1 MKRSL
6 LVFLLTNTPW
16 WVAGADRADQVG
28 TWRGLQI
35 APEERC
41 SEYDRGDYPIP
52 PALEDEIVA
61 VMEQIYEPYTGRCF
75 EDTTDTTVEHIVA
88 VSEAHDSGLCSAD
101 AETKKEFS
109 RDPLNLTLA
118 SPHLNSVKG
127 DRDAAEWLPG
137 ENRCWFADR
146 VLQVR
151 LKYDLTIDQAEA
163 DALELILARCE
174 STELKVR
181 DCSEDQPEPC
191 PSGSSTLIFP
201 QYVDGEYGGFQN
213 RTRLIL
219 LNLAATTD
227 NPVIVRYL
235 DDMGQVVDSQTHTV
249 PARGLIDLSTSGEGP
264 LKVGPLTVESELA
277 EDSLLRG
284 SVVYELLGHRVSVP
298 AAKLTDEATVFVSKS
313 PQENT
318 GIALFNPNPEDPV
331 ELELALHDADGSRVG
346 QVDLTLEP
354 GQHLARYMDEA
365 PLFPDALGPQSEF
378 VGHAIIRS
386 TEDGQFAVVSILQDT
401 RTGAVALVTPG
412 IR

>member
-6 LVFLLTNTPW
+6 LAFLLTNTPW
-16 WVAGADRADQVG
+16 WVVGADRADQVR

-52 PALEDEIVA
+52 PGLEDEIVA
-61 VMEQIYEPYTGRCF
+61 EMGQVYGPYTKRCF
-75 EDTTDTTVEHIVA
+75 ADTSDTTIEHIVA
-88 VSEAHDSGLCSAD
+88 VSEAHDSGLCAAD

-109 RDPLNLTLA
+109 RDLLNVTLA

-127 DRDAAEWLPG
+127 DRDAAEWLPD
-137 ENRCWFADR
+137 ENRCWFAGR

-151 LKYDLTIDQAEA
+151 AKYDLTIDQAEA

-174 STELKVR
+174 STELMVR
-181 DCSEDQPEPC
+181 DCSEDQPGPC

-201 QYVDGEYGGFQN
+201 QYVDGEYGGFMN

-219 LNLAATTD
+219 FNLAATTE
-227 NPVIVRYL
+227 NPVVVRFL
-235 DDMGQVVDSQTHTV
+235 DGMGQVVDSQTHTV

-313 PQENT
+313 PEENT
-318 GIALFNPNPEDPV
+318 GIALFNPNPDAPV
-331 ELELALHDADGSRVG
+331 ELELVLHNPDGSPVA
-346 QVDLTLEP
+346 QIDLTLEP
-354 GQHLARYMDEA
+354 GQHMARYMDET
-365 PLFPDALGPQSEF
+365 PLFQDTLGSWSEF
-378 VGHAIIRS
+378 TGHAVIRS
-386 TEDGQFAVVSILQDT
+386 VGDGPFTVISLLQDT
-401 RTGAVALVTPG
+401 TTGAVAVVNPG
-412 IR
+412 IK